1 MGRDASSKAHTV
13 VFPYLGTPEQNH
25 QLALFTAAW
34 QSGAQP
40 FWSFAQTQEMLARQ
54 SCLAYFAA
62 ADAAGE
68 WLGAMLLEVTD
79 DVIDLLYIYVPVLHR
94 RAGIG
99 HQLLAG
105 LRPHACSAGLGT
117 AVILEVRPSNV
128 GALALYKQFGFV
140 EVGRRKNYY
149 GNGEDALVLKHFGQ
163 EESCPSP

>member
-1 MGRDASSKAHTV
+1 VGRDASSKAHTV

-54 SCLAYFAA
+54 SCRAYFAA